1 MSMSFSSADYT
12 NALPLPV
19 ASLKYRDIAPT
30 SGVPAQESNSDQLS
44 ARADERRSGADFS
57 AGELEA
63 RIRKERADAVAQVEQ
78 QLRQEYESKLTAVRT
93 EIAAA
98 LETFKTQRADY
109 FARVESEVVQLSL
122 AIAAKILHREA
133 QVDPML
139 IATLVRMAVEKMSE
153 GSGVT
158 VRVSVGRGSEWERYF
173 AAWPNLSH
181 VEVVEDP
188 QVSVQDCVLETELG
202 TAHFGLDAQLKEVE
216 RGFFDL
222 LALRPVTR

>member
-1 MSMSFSSADYT
+1 MSSSGAKHT
-12 NALPLPV
+12 PAMPLPV
-19 ASLKYRDIAPT
+19 AALTYRDMAP
-30 SGVPAQESNSDQLS
+30 SAGAPAQGSDYDTFPT
-44 ARADERRSGADFS
+44 RAGDRRQAAEIPST
-57 AGELEA
+57 ELEA
-63 RIRKERADAVAQVEQ
+63 RIRKERADAAAQVEQ
-78 QLRQEYESKLTAVRT
+78 QLRQEYESKLAAARA

-98 LETFKTQRADY
+98 LESFKAQRADY
-109 FARVESEVVQLSL
+109 FVRVETEVVQLSL
-122 AIAAKILHREA
+122 SIAAKILHREA

-153 GSGVT
+153 GSTIT
-158 VRVSVGRGSEWERYF
+158 VRVSVGRGSEWQRYL
-173 AAWPNLSH
+173 AAWPNLSN

-188 QVSVQDCVLETELG
+188 QVSAQDCVLETELG